1 MARPKKHDGILY
13 RRGRFWW
20 MRYRDRDGTRRLE
33 STGTTDWQEAQRRLR
48 ERLQARD
55 ENVLALVRRGQR
67 LTFDEWADFFLE
79 HYSQPPFRSVKTHA
93 ANQNA
98 LKRLKPVFGVQ
109 TLSAIGAEDVE
120 EYLRRRL
127 RQQKRVRTRAGYREL
142 GLLKPATVHQ
152 EFRVLRRVLNVAVK
166 KKFVTANPCNSVEFP
181 VRVQGLF
188 RPHYM
193 TWSEQ
198 QRIEF
203 HASPYLR
210 NVIRIIT
217 ETVLRVYKEL
227 APVRKDQVDLAN
239 AVVWI
244 ADSKTPTGVGEV
256 PLTDMAVEAFRGQ
269 ILLAGPGP
277 WLFPSGRNP
286 RGYQASFKK
295 VWRTTLERAGVAYF
309 RIYDLRSTYATR
321 LSAGGVADEWVTQ
334 LLRQSDAKVF
344 KKYSQMKL
352 AMKREALRS
361 LNRQAGEEHRQAGE
375 EQGFDT
381 LQPNETGVLIQF

>member
-33 STGTTDWQEAQRRLR
+33 STATTDWQEAQTRLR

-67 LTFDEWADFFLE
+67 LTFHEWADFFLE
-79 HYSQPPFRSVKTHA
+79 HYSQPPFRSMKTHA

-98 LKRLKPVFGVQ
+98 LKHLKPVFGVQ
-109 TLSAIGAEDVE
+109 TLSAIGTEDVE
-120 EYLRRRL
+120 GYLRWRL
-127 RQQKRVRTRAGYREL
+127 RQQKRVRTRLGYREL

-166 KKFVTANPCNSVEFP
+166 KKFVAANPCNSVEFP
-181 VRVQGLF
+181 VTVKGLF

-217 ETVLRVYKEL
+217 ETGLRVYKEL
-227 APVRKDQVDLAN
+227 APMRKEEVDLAN

-256 PLTDMAVEAFRGQ
+256 PLTDLAVEAFRDQ
-269 ILLAGPGP
+269 LLLAGPGP
-277 WLFPSGRNP
+277 WLFPSSRNP

-295 VWRTTLERAGVAYF
+295 IWRTTLERAGVGYF

-361 LNRQAGEEHRQAGE
+361 LNRQAGEE
-375 EQGFDT
+375 QGSDT
-381 LQPNETGVLIQF
+381 LRANETGVLIQL